1 MTGVY
6 GVALRLARGPTKQ
19 KQGRRRSPALD
30 PTNRKS
36 YFAGAFGVWVDAAV
50 PCLVDFLVL
59 FFCLA
64 TFGFAVEAE
73 LDWVLLE
80 AGGVCEAGELAGADC
95 AKTAAAVNMVVRI
108 NRFILSLSLAGAF
121 DHPTLPIMRPL
132 RKMHDNPARRAF
144 LPPCGYCC
152 RAFLNE

>member
-1 MTGVY
+1 
-6 GVALRLARGPTKQ
+6 
-19 KQGRRRSPALD
+19 
-30 PTNRKS
+30 
-36 YFAGAFGVWVDAAV
+36 VDAAV
-50 PCLVDFLVL
+50 PLVDFLL

-64 TFGFAVEAE
+64 TFGLAVEVE

-80 AGGVCEAGELAGADC
+80 AAGVCEAGALAGADC

-132 RKMHDNPARRAF
+132 RKMHDNPARRAS
-144 LPPCGYCC
+144 LAPCGYCC